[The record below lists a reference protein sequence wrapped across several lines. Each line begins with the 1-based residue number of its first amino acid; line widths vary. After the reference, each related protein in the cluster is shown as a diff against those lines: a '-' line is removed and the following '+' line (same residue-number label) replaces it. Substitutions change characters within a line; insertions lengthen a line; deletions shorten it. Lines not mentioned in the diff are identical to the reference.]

1 MEGGNN
7 VEVADLGGSV
17 FTVEATY
24 FELLYKASK
33 VRQELSQVFSLG
45 EGSKTLRKD
54 SGVAMNAEEM
64 SLFNWH
70 LENLEYENASLLSHL
85 SIVYWDKDDPYDMG
99 GYHCF
104 LPGGNGRLVHA
115 LAENVPILFEK
126 LFIPFVMVEIV

>member
-1 MEGGNN
+1 MEGGNK
-7 VEVADLGGSV
+7 VEVADLKGSV

-24 FELLYKASK
+24 FELLDKASK

-54 SGVAMNAEEM
+54 SGVAINIEEM

-70 LENLEYENASLLSHL
+70 LANLKYENASLLSQL
-85 SIVYWDKDDPYDMG
+85 SLGYWDKDDPYDMG

-104 LPGGNGRLVHA
+104 LPSGNGRLVYA
-115 LAENVPILFEK
+115 LAENVPIIFEK
-126 LFIPFVMVEIV
+126 LCMSFVMIEKV